1 MNNPVSLLVGDPS
14 KFGRVAEDG
23 TVYVKTING
32 ERAVGSY
39 PGKSAEE
46 ALAYFVRKYE
56 QVAAEIGLL
65 GARVRTG
72 AMDPKV
78 AEESVKKLRDQVENL
93 NGVGDLLLLRAS
105 VEQIPILIEEN
116 RAVYEAKRAELKAA
130 REAKR
135 SETLSIKEKLVAEA
149 EAIADSV
156 NWKQSTEK
164 LKELIE
170 SWKKAPRLDKKT
182 DAALWKRFSSSRNKF
197 DKRRRKHF
205 ATLGEQFKT
214 VAATKEQLVSEAEK
228 LMHSKEWLNTARKFA
243 ALMDKWKKSGR
254 GKKSSDDQLWQRF
267 KAAQDHFFA
276 NKNADLE
283 KRKGSM
289 TENFAKAD
297 ELVKQI
303 EALAPIAD
311 FKAARKQF
319 RDLQSKFTKVGMLDK
334 KQKRNFEKRIDVINQ
349 EIYNLEHTEARKS
362 DPSAKAQANSV
373 VQGLIEAIESYEA
386 QAQKA
391 EAAGQTA
398 KAMVAREA
406 AAARRAWLE
415 QAEKGLAEFKN

>member
-14 KFGRVAEDG
+14 KFGRVGEDG

-39 PGKSAEE
+39 PGKSPEE

-105 VEQIPILIEEN
+105 VEQIPILIEEH
-116 RAVYEAKRAELKAA
+116 RAVYEAKKAEIKAA
-130 REAKR
+130 RDAKR
-135 SETLSIKEKLVAEA
+135 GETLSLKEKIVAEA
-149 EAIADSV
+149 ESLADSV

-164 LKELIE
+164 LKTLIE
-170 SWKKAPRLDKKT
+170 EWKKAPRLDKKT
-182 DAALWKRFSSSRNKF
+182 DSALWKRFSSSRNKF

-205 ATLGEQFKT
+205 ATLGEQFKN
-214 VAATKEQLVSEAEK
+214 VATTKEQLVAEAEK
-228 LMHSKEWLNTARKFA
+228 LMNSKEWLNTARRYA
-243 ALMDKWKKSGR
+243 SLMDNWKKAGR
-254 GKKSSDDQLWQRF
+254 GKKSSDDQLWLKF

-276 NKNADLE
+276 NKNSDME

-289 TENFAKAD
+289 SENFGKA
-297 ELVKQI
+297 ESFVKEI
-303 EALAPIAD
+303 EALSPVSD
-311 FKAARKQF
+311 FKAARRQF
-319 RDLQSKFTKVGMLDK
+319 RDLESKFAKVGMLDK
-334 KQKRNFEKRIDVINQ
+334 KQ
-349 EIYNLEHTEARKS
+349 
-362 DPSAKAQANSV
+362 
-373 VQGLIEAIESYEA
+373 
-386 QAQKA
+386 
-391 EAAGQTA
+391 
-398 KAMVAREA
+398 
-406 AAARRAWLE
+406 
-415 QAEKGLAEFKN
+415 

>member
-14 KFGRVAEDG
+14 KFGRVGEDG

-39 PGKSAEE
+39 PGKSPEE

-105 VEQIPILIEEN
+105 VEQIPILIEEH
-116 RAVYEAKRAELKAA
+116 RAVYEAKKAEIKAA
-130 REAKR
+130 RDAKR
-135 SETLSIKEKLVAEA
+135 GETLSLKEKIVAEA
-149 EAIADSV
+149 ESLADSV

-164 LKELIE
+164 LKTLIE
-170 SWKKAPRLDKKT
+170 EWKKAPRLDKKT
-182 DAALWKRFSSSRNKF
+182 DSALWKRFSSSRNKF

-205 ATLGEQFKT
+205 ATLGEQFKN
-214 VAATKEQLVSEAEK
+214 VATTKEQLVAEAEK
-228 LMHSKEWLNTARKFA
+228 LMNSKEWLNTARRYA
-243 ALMDKWKKSGR
+243 SLMDTWKKAGR
-254 GKKSSDDQLWQRF
+254 GKKSSDDQLWLKF

-276 NKNADLE
+276 NKNADME

-289 TENFAKAD
+289 SENFGKA
-297 ELVKQI
+297 ESFVKEI
-303 EALAPIAD
+303 EALSPVSD
-311 FKAARKQF
+311 FKAARRQF
-319 RDLQSKFTKVGMLDK
+319 RDLESKFAKVGMLDK
-334 KQKRNFEKRIDVINQ
+334 KQKKSLEKRIEKIDQ
-349 EIYNLEHTEARKS
+349 EIFSFEHTEARKS

-373 VQGLIEAIESYEA
+373 VQGLIDAIENYEA
-386 QAQKA
+386 QAAKA
-391 EAAGQTA
+391 EAAGQVA

>member
-14 KFGRVAEDG
+14 KFGRVGEDG

-39 PGKSAEE
+39 PGKSPEE

-105 VEQIPILIEEN
+105 VEQIPILIEEH
-116 RAVYEAKRAELKAA
+116 RAVYEAKKAEIKAA
-130 REAKR
+130 RDAKR
-135 SETLSIKEKLVAEA
+135 GETLSLKEKIVAEA
-149 EAIADSV
+149 ESLADSV

-164 LKELIE
+164 LKTLIE
-170 SWKKAPRLDKKT
+170 EWKKAPRLDKKT
-182 DAALWKRFSSSRNKF
+182 DSALWKRFSSSRNKF

-205 ATLGEQFKT
+205 ATLGEQFKN
-214 VAATKEQLVSEAEK
+214 VATTKEQLVAEAEK
-228 LMHSKEWLNTARKFA
+228 LMNSKEWLNTARRYA
-243 ALMDKWKKSGR
+243 SLMDTWKKAGR
-254 GKKSSDDQLWQRF
+254 GKKSSDDQLWLKF

-276 NKNADLE
+276 NKNADME

-289 TENFAKAD
+289 SENFGKA
-297 ELVKQI
+297 ESFVKEI
-303 EALAPIAD
+303 EALSPVSD
-311 FKAARKQF
+311 FKAARRQF
-319 RDLQSKFTKVGMLDK
+319 RDLESKFAKVGMLDK
-334 KQKRNFEKRIDVINQ
+334 KQKKSLEKRIEKIDQ
-349 EIYNLEHTEARKS
+349 EIFSFEHTEARKS
-362 DPSAKAQANSV
+362 DPSAKAQAYSV
-373 VQGLIEAIESYEA
+373 VQGLIDAIENYEA
-386 QAQKA
+386 QAAKA
-391 EAAGQTA
+391 EAAGQIA

>member
-65 GARVRTG
+65 GARVRSG
-72 AMDPKV
+72 AMDPKT

-116 RAVYEAKRAELKAA
+116 RAIYELKRAELKAA
-130 REAKR
+130 RDAKR
-135 SETLSIKEKLVAEA
+135 SETLSIKEKLVTEA
-149 EAIADSV
+149 EALADSV
-156 NWKQSTEK
+156 NWKHSTEK

-205 ATLGEQFKT
+205 ATLGEQFKA

-243 ALMDKWKKSGR
+243 SLMDKWKKCGR
-254 GKKSSDDQLWQRF
+254 GKKSSDDQLWHRF

-289 TENFAKAD
+289 SENSGKAE

-303 EALAPIAD
+303 ESLAPISD
-311 FKAARKQF
+311 FKSARKQF
-319 RDLQSKFTKVGMLDK
+319 RDLQSKFAKVGMLDK
-334 KQKRNFEKRIDVINQ
+334 KQKRNFEKRIDSINQ
-349 EIYNLEHTEARKS
+349 EIHNLEHTEARKS

-373 VQGLIEAIESYEA
+373 VQGLIDAIESYEA